1 MTTPGDDLGVAIAN
15 ITAQIREITAN
26 PKPDYSIDG
35 QSVSWASYL
44 SMLNSQLIALQQAKQ
59 SLEGP
64 FQRVT
69 RVRA

>member
-1 MTTPGDDLGVAIAN
+1 MTPGDDLGVAIAN
-15 ITAQIREITAN
+15 MTAQIREITAN

-44 SMLNSQLIALQQAKQ
+44 SMLTSPLISLQQAKQ